1 LVRLAIALAV
11 LAGAITLGGCSL
23 GAEESQKGG
32 ASMVVTRDYGSQ
44 RILRDAED
52 PIPGGETVMRF
63 LMRNADVDTRYGGR
77 FVNAIEGTRS
87 ATRGGHRFDWFY
99 YVNGIEADTGAAER
113 RVHPS
118 DRVWWDYRDW
128 SAAMRVPAV
137 VGSYPEPFRHGSD
150 GKRFPVRVDCAPD
163 AQDQCDAVRKRLDQ
177 VNVDSNISV
186 LGTAVGKDTLRFIVG
201 TWNDVRRDAAARKIE
216 DGPGESGVFARPTRS
231 GDSYELDLLDEEGRV
246 ARTLGAGAAL
256 VAATRFEDQQ
266 PTWTIAGMDKA
277 GLERA
282 VALLTPAAL
291 RDHYAVAVDG
301 RESVPLPVLRGGEG

>member
-1 LVRLAIALAV
+1 MLAV
-11 LAGAITLGGCSL
+11 AVALGGCSL
-23 GAEESQKGG
+23 GAGESQKGG
-32 ASMVVTRDYGSQ
+32 ASLVVTRDYGS
-44 RILRDAED
+44 RHVTRAAED

-63 LMRNADVDTRYGGR
+63 LVRNADVATRYGGR
-77 FVNAIEGTRS
+77 FVNGIEGLRS
-87 ATRGGHRFDWFY
+87 ATRGGRRFDWFY

-113 RVHPS
+113 KVHAS
-118 DRVWWDYRDW
+118 DRIWWDYRDW

-163 AQDQCDAVRKRLDQ
+163 AQDQCDEVRQRLEQ
-177 VNVDSNISV
+177 VKVDSNISV
-186 LGTAVGKDTLRFIVG
+186 LGTATGKDTLRFLVG
-201 TWNDVRRDAAARKIE
+201 TWNDVRHDAAARKIE

-246 ARTLGAGAAL
+246 VDTLGAGSAL

-266 PTWTIAGMDKA
+266 PTWTIAGMDEA
-277 GLERA
+277 GLKRA

-291 RDHYAVAVDG
+291 RDHYAVATSG
-301 RESVPLPVLRGGEG
+301 AGAVPLPVLRGSGG